1 MRGVTMKYT
10 EGCHIQQLN
19 GVPSTGQATRTRLL
33 RIAREWQVQ
42 LLVPLLYWK
51 VREARRDTWYRLVS
65 DEGVHDALNY
75 SMEKPTKYFRDLCRP
90 MINEWKNTWMEAR
103 RLFMSIHY
111 GSPNII
117 WIHKLIIIR
126 PEFLSSSDISSTIVY
141 VNFISGMDVGGF
153 RFDFPDRQQIF
164 LFSKMSRPTLGPT
177 RPHV

>member
-1 MRGVTMKYT
+1 
-10 EGCHIQQLN
+10 
-19 GVPSTGQATRTRLL
+19 
-33 RIAREWQVQ
+33 
-42 LLVPLLYWK
+42 
-51 VREARRDTWYRLVS
+51 
-65 DEGVHDALNY
+65 
-75 SMEKPTKYFRDLCRP
+75 
-90 MINEWKNTWMEAR
+90 
-103 RLFMSIHY
+103 MSIHY

-177 RPHV
+177 RPTVG